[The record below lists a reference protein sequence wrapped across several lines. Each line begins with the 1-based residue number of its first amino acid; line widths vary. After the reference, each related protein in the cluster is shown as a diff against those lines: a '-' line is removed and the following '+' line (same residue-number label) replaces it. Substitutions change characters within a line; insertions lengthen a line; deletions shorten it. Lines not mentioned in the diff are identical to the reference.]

1 MVATGFPQDLTED
14 FDMSAAVN
22 PQKPTSGRGMTSL
35 VSFLGRAN
43 YNLMNKYLFTASF
56 RRDGSSKFA
65 PGNKW
70 SNFASGLLPG
80 EHQKNSLLKI

>member
-1 MVATGFPQDLTED
+1 
-14 FDMSAAVN
+14 MSAAVN

-43 YNLMNKYLFTASF
+43 YNLMINICLLPLSAEMVPVSLRLVINGRTLLQ
-56 RRDGSSKFA
+56 
-65 PGNKW
+65 
-70 SNFASGLLPG
+70 GLLPG